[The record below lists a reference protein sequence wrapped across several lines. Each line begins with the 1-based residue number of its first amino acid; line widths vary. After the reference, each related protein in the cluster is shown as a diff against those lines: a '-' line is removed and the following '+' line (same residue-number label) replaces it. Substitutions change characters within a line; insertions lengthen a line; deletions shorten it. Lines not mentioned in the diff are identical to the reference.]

1 MVAGLDDAAVVE
13 HGDLIGVVDGGQ
25 AVRDGDG
32 GAAAG
37 QGVERLLDGPL
48 GSVSRALVASSS
60 TSTRG
65 SRSSVRA
72 MAMRCFSPPENRCPR
87 DPTTVS

>member
-1 MVAGLDDAAVVE
+1 MRACLDDAAVVE
-13 HGDLIGVVDGGQ
+13 HGDLVGAAYGRE

-37 QGVERLLDGPL
+37 QAVECLLDGAL
-48 GSVSRALVASSS
+48 GLVVQGAGGSSS

-65 SRSSVRA
+65 SRRSVRA

-87 DPTTVS
+87 EPTMVS